1 MAKAAKPRYC
11 RIERRGFEQ
20 VARGNGG
27 ENDAADRNG
36 IQVIARA
43 ASILRE
49 LNTARDGLS
58 LAELAS
64 RLGLARST
72 VQRIVKALS
81 DEQLLTPTSRHARVR
96 LGPLLVLLGANAKLD
111 VIELVRPIMQKLS
124 AKLGETVD
132 LSVLQGT
139 SALFVDQVTGN
150 NRLSAVSKPG
160 QLFPLHST
168 ANGKALLASVEGDE
182 WRALLPARLPTD
194 TENTITS
201 IDSLESEIDEI
212 RKRRLAFDLEEHTLG
227 VCAIGAWF
235 ADPTG
240 RSYAISVPVPSVR
253 FADTLDLR
261 NAVLAA
267 QREIA
272 AAMHSSDPT
281 P

>member
-1 MAKAAKPRYC
+1 M
-11 RIERRGFEQ
+11 
-20 VARGNGG
+20 
-27 ENDAADRNG
+27 
-36 IQVIARA
+36 IARA
-43 ASILRE
+43 ANILRE

-58 LAELAS
+58 LAELAA

-132 LSVLQGT
+132 LSVLQGA
-139 SALFVDQVTGN
+139 SALFVDQVTGSQ
-150 NRLSAVSKPG
+150 RLSAVSKPG
-160 QLFPLHST
+160 QMFPLHST
-168 ANGKALLASVEGDE
+168 ANGKALLASVEGGQ
-182 WRALLPARLPTD
+182 WRALLPGRLPAD

-201 IDSLESEIDEI
+201 IDALEREIEGI
-212 RKRRLAFDLEEHTLG
+212 RDRRLAFDLEEHTLG
-227 VCAIGAWF
+227 VCAIGTWF
-235 ADPTG
+235 SDPAG
-240 RSYAISVPVPSVR
+240 RSYAISVPIPSVR

-261 NAVLAA
+261 NGVLAA
-267 QREIA
+267 RREIV
-272 AAMHSSDPT
+272 AAMRSTDPA